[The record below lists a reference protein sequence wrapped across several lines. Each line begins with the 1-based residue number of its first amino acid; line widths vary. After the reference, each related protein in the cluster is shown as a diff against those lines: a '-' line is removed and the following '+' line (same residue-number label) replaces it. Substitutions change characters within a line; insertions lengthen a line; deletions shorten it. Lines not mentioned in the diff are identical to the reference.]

1 MEIGSVDVAFASPGV
16 SIMWDDA
23 LDEGTLN

>member
-1 MEIGSVDVAFASPGV
+1 VEIGSVDMAFASPSV
-16 SIMWDDA
+16 SIMWDGA